1 MAKKK
6 EKVEET
12 PEVTFDGLGVVVTKE
27 KNRHVL
33 RTVKYDSTTGQTE
46 VLSKD
51 VLTDSKLSTM
61 LKAEVKLQQ
70 LLQKELK

>member
-6 EKVEET
+6 EKVEE
-12 PEVTFDGLGVVVTKE
+12 PTFDGLGVVVTKE
-27 KNRHVL
+27 NNRHVL

-46 VLSKD
+46 ELSKEI
-51 VLTDSKLSTM
+51 LTDSKLSTM

>member
-12 PEVTFDGLGVVVTKE
+12 PEVTFNGLGVVVTKE
-27 KNRHVL
+27 NGRHVL
-33 RTVKYDSTTGQTE
+33 RTVKYDSATGQTE
-46 VLSKD
+46 ELSKD
-51 VLTDSKLSTM
+51 ILTDSKLSTM

>member
-12 PEVTFDGLGVVVTKE
+12 AEVTFDGLGVVVTKE
-27 KNRHVL
+27 NNRYVL
-33 RTVKYDSTTGQTE
+33 RTVKYDSATGQTE
-46 VLSKD
+46 ELSKD